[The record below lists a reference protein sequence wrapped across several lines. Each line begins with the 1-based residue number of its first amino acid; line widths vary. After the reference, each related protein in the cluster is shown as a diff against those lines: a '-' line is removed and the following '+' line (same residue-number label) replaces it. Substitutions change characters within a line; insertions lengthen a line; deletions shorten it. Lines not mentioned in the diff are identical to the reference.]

1 MVLLDSEKVEN
12 ENDYWILFDKSGFQ
26 IIHLQAVCMLESES
40 ESIWKPFLVRFILL
54 PL

>member
-12 ENDYWILFDKSGFQ
+12 ENDYFILFDKSGFQ
-26 IIHLQAVCMLESES
+26 IIHLQAVCMLEA